1 MLNII
6 FGLLYIAAGAVILA
20 AIFGYLN
27 LTMGA
32 ILIIIASALILMGIG
47 KLLKGNCCKMPSGKK

>member
-1 MLNII
+1 MFHMI

-32 ILIIIASALILMGIG
+32 ILVIIAAALILMGVS
-47 KLLKGNCCKMPSGKK
+47 KLLKGNCCKMPGKK